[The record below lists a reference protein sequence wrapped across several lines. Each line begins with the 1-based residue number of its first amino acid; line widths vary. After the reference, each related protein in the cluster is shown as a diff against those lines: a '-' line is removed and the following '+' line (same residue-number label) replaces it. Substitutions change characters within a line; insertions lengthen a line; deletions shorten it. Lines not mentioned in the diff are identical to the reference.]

1 MVSWLSVGFVDS
13 EELLAAPEDALELE
27 LEDALEPELVLEPDA
42 VLEFE
47 TPASPITG
55 ALEASEELLSL
66 LDGAEITLPVSKST
80 SIAFSSISC
89 TEISSVPSVM
99 LTCDS
104 VLPTSF
110 EPEASLSFFFPQPQ
124 SKATTRRE
132 IEIIEVID
140 LVIVIFIQGSK
151 GTSFSSIDPVSCSSG
166 LAVSTSM
173 FLMQTTSSQGS
184 SNNFFIVMPP
194 LINYLLQGK
203 VC

>member
-13 EELLAAPEDALELE
+13 EELLAVSEDALELE

-110 EPEASLSFFFPQPQ
+110 EPEASLPFFFPQPQ

-140 LVIVIFIQGSK
+140 LVIVIFIQDSK
-151 GTSFSSIDPVSCSSG
+151 GTSFSSIDPVSWSSG

-173 FLMQTTSSQGS
+173 FLMQRTSSQGS